1 MLRRVSCGALD
12 KNLNGIGLSLVQL
25 SPDEVNLCSTW
36 FCLIAISNADF
47 AFCIFRVSSFWL
59 RSTHSNWGFPVGVTQ
74 ARDVFFNCVEDDSG
88 LTTATEIASAG
99 LLYPK
104 QCKPA
109 RASYEQNFRSTW
121 VSDPLTQLFTIGFTM
136 FASCVC
142 TCSTVSDTC
151 HWCVCLQVKQFDR
164 QFCAKKRV
172 KRLLDTGDRTRG
184 PIHAPVNRA
193 GLQPDEHWP
202 LAPITDI
209 FLSSVA
215 NCQAILMQG

>member
-1 MLRRVSCGALD
+1 MESG
-12 KNLNGIGLSLVQL
+12 N
-25 SPDEVNLCSTW
+25 
-36 FCLIAISNADF
+36 F
-47 AFCIFRVSSFWL
+47 A
-59 RSTHSNWGFPVGVTQ
+59 TQ
-74 ARDVFFNCVEDDSG
+74 EQSHVEKDVLAAGRAACYKARDVFFNCVEDDSG

-121 VSDPLTQLFTIGFTM
+121 V
-136 FASCVC
+136 
-142 TCSTVSDTC
+142 
-151 HWCVCLQVKQFDR
+151 KQFDR

-193 GLQPDEHWP
+193 GLQPDEH
-202 LAPITDI
+202 
-209 FLSSVA
+209 
-215 NCQAILMQG
+215 